1 MSGQVFAYLGAI
13 RYRVLICSIVWLLSQ
28 PFTTAVRADLVI
40 ALTSGQS
47 ALLLSDTEIDGDITT
62 EDQIVTGVSLGFT
75 GTFFD
80 SARNTVDVSSNG
92 NLNWSGNSSFGSVG
106 GPSPVARI
114 SPLWDDFLFLQ
125 GTGGKVF
132 SNIDPGNYF
141 AVTWHNI
148 PLWLE
153 YYSHHTYTLYTF
165 QVAWF
170 GAPTQIGNFQFQP
183 NDIAFSYATDLAN
196 LRDLYGVAGLN
207 RGGLTTFIPFPGDQI
222 DAGDSFGND
231 TKPGFMYAAEAKQI
245 LPSLTSDEFFLFR
258 PDGNNSYNA
267 TRESLSGTTSSAVP
281 EPSSLLLVT
290 AAIGTSAWWHRR
302 RRQRL
307 TQSGAC

>member
-1 MSGQVFAYLGAI
+1 MSGRVFAYLGAI
-13 RYRVLICSIVWLLSQ
+13 RYRVLICSILWILS
-28 PFTTAVRADLVI
+28 PISLTAARADLVI

-47 ALLLSDTEIDGDITT
+47 TVLLSDTEIDGDLST
-62 EDQIVTGVSLGFT
+62 EDQVVTGMSLGFT

-80 SARNTVDVSSNG
+80 SVQNTVDVSSNG
-92 NLNWSGNSSFGSVG
+92 NLNWNGNRDFGSVG
-106 GPSPVARI
+106 GPMAVARI

-125 GTGGKVF
+125 GTGGKVI
-132 SNIDPGNYF
+132 SNKDPGKYF
-141 AVTWHNI
+141 AVTWQNV

-153 YYSHHTYTLYTF
+153 YYSHNTFTPYTF

-207 RGGLTTFIPFPGDQI
+207 RGGSTTFIPFPGDQI
-222 DAGDSFGND
+222 DAADTGNNSN
-231 TKPGFMYAAEAKQI
+231 PGFMYAAEAKQK

-267 TRESLSGTTSSAVP
+267 SRESLSGTSSSAVS

-290 AAIGTSAWWHRR
+290 AAIGTSAWWQRR

-307 TQSGAC
+307 TQRGAC